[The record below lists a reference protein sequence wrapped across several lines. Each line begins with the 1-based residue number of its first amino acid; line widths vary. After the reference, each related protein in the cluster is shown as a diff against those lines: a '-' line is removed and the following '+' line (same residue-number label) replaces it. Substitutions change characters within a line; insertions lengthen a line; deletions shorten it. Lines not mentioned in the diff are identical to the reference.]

1 MPIYQLD
8 HPIQLIWIKS
18 AINPTVAP
26 GDQCR
31 NPHHPA
37 AGNWLG
43 GVGTHDEKAPD
54 RVRGKGLGFRGG
66 VGRRDGHAL

>member
-1 MPIYQLD
+1 M
-8 HPIQLIWIKS
+8 
-18 AINPTVAP
+18 NPTVAP

-43 GVGTHDEKAPD
+43 GVGIHDEKAPD

-66 VGRRDGHAL
+66 VGRRDSHAL